1 MLVDIVEQVACDVA
15 CPKRTIQRRV
25 LEKGRQ
31 AEVAMLQERRQ
42 QRERKGMT
50 GTTRNCRAQLLFVP
64 LDPQLVQEFHPLGNL
79 QPPHRILQQVRGR
92 MLARPLRRETRGEQD
107 AAGAGLAV
115 ERIDPFIDT
124 RTIWERV
131 SSLPVEQVFELIE
144 DDQAR

>member
-1 MLVDIVEQVACDVA
+1 
-15 CPKRTIQRRV
+15 
-25 LEKGRQ
+25 
-31 AEVAMLQERRQ
+31 
-42 QRERKGMT
+42 
-50 GTTRNCRAQLLFVP
+50 
-64 LDPQLVQEFHPLGNL
+64 
-79 QPPHRILQQVRGR
+79 

-124 RTIWERV
+124 RTIWQRV